1 MIPAPLTQLDL
12 PLEAQENWSR
22 NWELSQASF
31 PKEGVFFVPGSCFGS
46 EKHLRLGFT
55 CDCETMRTG
64 LEKLNEFLEN
74 L

>member
-1 MIPAPLTQLDL
+1 LK
-12 PLEAQENWSR
+12 
-22 NWELSQASF
+22 
-31 PKEGVFFVPGSCFGS
+31 KEGVFFVPGSCFGS